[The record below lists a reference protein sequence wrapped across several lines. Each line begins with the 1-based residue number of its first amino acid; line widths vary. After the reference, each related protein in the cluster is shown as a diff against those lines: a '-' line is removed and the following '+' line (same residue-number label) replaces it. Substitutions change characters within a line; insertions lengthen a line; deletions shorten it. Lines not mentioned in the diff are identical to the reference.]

1 MTDISH
7 ETKCKVAVNCP
18 KSSRTPT
25 CPFTITIW
33 TTWNEYGHDYFQ
45 VGGPVNPATCKLSEL
60 EIHDMIRKRMECKFS
75 KDFNSADN
83 MFNILQ
89 QAGVFVHDPT
99 GQWRAD
105 GKDEV
110 EVGVHRKPYFDVH
123 RLTATREKV
132 QDLLLDYLDVI
143 DDPGAKGRLS
153 YETALNCT
161 GCHHPMDSTSCAV
174 EWKGPNW
181 SGFISLVE
189 LAKCHVG
196 RLFNSSTILD
206 EQEGQNIQRLGCS
219 IKMYGDA
226 FGVPLKY
233 CDPYLLVSGGTWQNV
248 DKAVEIV
255 RNAILNH
262 HADQSQSVPPQPPP
276 YHGGGIPQSDMV
288 EEIKPAERKD
298 KRRRARRLKAW
309 RKHQEEQ
316 QQKNDSQLSPPTQC
330 EQNTVEL
337 SIDTTLPINDALNK
351 YNQDICQLQKSRDSS
366 SNNSEGGKV
375 SEIVMKAPEWIQS
388 NRQKQ
393 QDLFCEC
400 SNIITVIFV
409 KSKSHHESSFLLQ
422 FILLDQ
428 R

>member
-1 MTDISH
+1 M
-7 ETKCKVAVNCP
+7 KCSKIGEP
-18 KSSRTPT
+18 P

-33 TTWNEYGHDYFQ
+33 SNLNEYGHDYIQ
-45 VGGPVNPATCKLSEL
+45 VGGPVNPALCLLSEL
-60 EIHDMIRKRMECKFS
+60 EIHDMIRKRMQCKFR

-83 MFNILQ
+83 MNTILQ

-105 GKDEV
+105 GKDEI

-123 RLTATREKV
+123 RLTATRERV
-132 QDLLLDYLDVI
+132 QDLLLDYLDYI

-153 YETALNCT
+153 YETALSCT
-161 GCHHPMDSTSCAV
+161 GCHRPVDSTSCAV

-189 LAKCHVG
+189 LAKCNVG
-196 RLFNSSTILD
+196 RLFNASTILN

-255 RNAILNH
+255 RNAISNH
-262 HADQSQSVPPQPPP
+262 YADQSQLVPPQPPS
-276 YHGGGIPQSDMV
+276 YHGGGVPQIDMV
-288 EEIKPAERKD
+288 EEIKRAEHKA
-298 KRRRARRLKAW
+298 KRLEAW
-309 RKHQEEQ
+309 RKHQGEQ
-316 QQKNDSQLSPPTQC
+316 QQKDDSEVVTAASAIVEQLSPPTQC
-330 EQNTVEL
+330 EQKAVEL
-337 SIDTTLPINDALNK
+337 SIDTMLPINDSSNK
-351 YNQDICQLQKSRDSS
+351 YNQDSCRSLMSRDSS
-366 SNNSEGGKV
+366 SNNSGGG
-375 SEIVMKAPEWIQS
+375 EIVMKVPKWIQS

-400 SNIITVIFV
+400 SNVITVFV
-409 KSKSHHESSFLLQ
+409 KAKSHHVSSFLQ

-428 R
+428 NLTKYGK